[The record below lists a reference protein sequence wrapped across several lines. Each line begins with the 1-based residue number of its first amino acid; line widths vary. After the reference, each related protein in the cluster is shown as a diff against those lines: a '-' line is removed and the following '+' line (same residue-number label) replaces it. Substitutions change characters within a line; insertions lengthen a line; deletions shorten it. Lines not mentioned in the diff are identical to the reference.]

1 MRQAEDTG
9 MKKRIRKASIEE
21 KLTIGV
27 DLGDRNSHFCVLGSN
42 AEIVSEGS
50 IRTTPSSFE
59 KHFGKF
65 PSSMIAM
72 EVSTH
77 SRWASQLLKKIGHDV
92 VVANANKIQ
101 LITKSSRKNDRVD
114 ARTLARLARADWR
127 LLHPIQHR
135 SDEAQQVL
143 ALLRAREALM
153 TARTKMI
160 NCVRG
165 LVKPLGERIPLC
177 DADVFAKRVESSL
190 PAELHGALMP
200 LVEQI
205 QRITAATKEYDQR
218 VTALASEKYPES
230 RLLRQVPGVG
240 ALTALAF
247 MMTLGDKHR
256 FASSRH
262 VGAYLG
268 LIPKQHQSGQSDPEL
283 GVSKEGNK
291 YMRKLLVQCAH
302 SILNRAPDSDLKR
315 WGLALML
322 RGGKH
327 ARKRAVTAVARKLA
341 VLLHRLWVTGEA
353 YERVRQQKGPQCI
366 ASPTAV
372 CAQQKRSAPV
382 RRVFEAIPA

>member
-1 MRQAEDTG
+1 
-9 MKKRIRKASIEE
+9 MKKRIRKASVEE

-27 DLGDRNSHFCVLGSN
+27 DLGDRNSHFCVLGSD
-42 AEIVSEGS
+42 AEIISEGS

-65 PSSMIAM
+65 ASSLIAM

-77 SRWASQLLKKIGHDV
+77 SRWASQLLKEIGHDV
-92 VVANANKIQ
+92 VVANANKIH

-143 ALLRAREALM
+143 TLLRARESLM

-165 LVKPLGERIPLC
+165 LVKPMGERIPLC
-177 DADVFAKRVESSL
+177 DTDVFAKRVASSL
-190 PAELHGALMP
+190 PDALHGALMP

-205 QRITAATKEYDQR
+205 KEITATIHEYDKK
-218 VTALASEKYPES
+218 VTALAGDKYPES

-247 MMTLGDKHR
+247 MMTIGDKQR
-256 FASSRH
+256 FASSRL

-268 LIPKQHQSGQSDPEL
+268 LTPKQHQSGQSDPEL

-302 SILNRAPDSDLKR
+302 SILNRAPNSDLKS
-315 WGLALML
+315 WGLALMK

-327 ARKRAVTAVARKLA
+327 GRKRAVTAVARKLA
-341 VLLHRLWVTGEA
+341 VLLHRLWVTGEV
-353 YERVRQQKGPQCI
+353 YQPLRQPKGPRCTE
-366 ASPTAV
+366 SPAGKPIELKKSISPQRAV
-372 CAQQKRSAPV
+372 EK
-382 RRVFEAIPA
+382 IPA